1 MEGLPFENP
10 TLVAQ
15 VYEHIFE
22 SIKAQSEGRSESHFA
37 LKLTSLISTDVMTRL
52 SRAQQV
58 FMNDILKFDKQ
69 TTIDISDL
77 KNSLLERGIY
87 FDDQELQDLFNSLKF
102 EHNET
107 DQLSRLEIYANA
119 HLHRLDWSK
128 RTALLHRIAIGCGVG
143 VSESDL

>member
-1 MEGLPFENP
+1 LVHDIHSLEKNKIGGIGNYVVEGLPFENP

-69 TTIDISDL
+69 TSIDISDL

-87 FDDQELQDLFNSLKF
+87 FDDQEL
-102 EHNET
+102 
-107 DQLSRLEIYANA
+107 
-119 HLHRLDWSK
+119 
-128 RTALLHRIAIGCGVG
+128 
-143 VSESDL
+143 